1 MVINHLHSYSI
12 QNKKKI
18 IINIG
23 LFILLCLVIATITT
37 LYVSSERYLYFWDS
51 ANYPN
56 QTSDLASAF
65 RTSIGQGFETFFVS
79 LSTDY
84 NKIPCLP
91 LVPFVLIFGNSR
103 LVYILSSALV
113 YNVPFAL
120 VMGALATKIIPG
132 QSRAV
137 FWSTAF
143 LTVLIP
149 TTLLPTLRGYPDIG
163 AAFIIGLALL
173 VYLKDVKLKQW
184 WQPPLLGFL
193 LALALLF
200 RRHFAYSARA
210 FLGAMILW
218 GLLIFLSEVR
228 NNARIAL
235 RNLTRYGILI
245 GLVSISSLVTL
256 MVLAPEFTKQILTT
270 NFRSLYASY
279 EQDSFAVF
287 QYLGLVYGWLIWF
300 LAILG
305 ISAGIVTR
313 ILIRPAIYLI
323 VIFGILSI
331 IQWILLSKQM
341 GVHYTTHFSF
351 VIVLGISS
359 LIWTIWLTIRKKLRS
374 FVLGS
379 LIIIVIMNLL
389 SQITTGLEGIL
400 NNPVRPLFGGNHP
413 PLVRKDYGTMVQLI
427 EYLRNISQDKQA
439 VYVASSSIILNNSL
453 VIEGER
459 QLYGRENGILN
470 VLMTSDIDSRDFYPI
485 QQLLEADYVI
495 VATPFQH
502 AVAPQEADV
511 VKVVVDAFTDNSE
524 LAQDFERLPEQFVL
538 ENNVIVSI
546 FRRSR
551 LSSPETAL
559 HTLKTMQ
566 EQIQPMPGSS
576 YYWMSYGT
584 QPQNKIWFNG
594 DRTVNIKATFKMEP
608 ASFLYFGPLPQLA
621 NVSGIVKSSTC
632 SGFKQFSIR
641 LATLNKKGDVIKSK
655 ELIYSSKDSNN
666 FSLPIES
673 LNAAY
678 IRFDLVGH
686 NKTDNISSCS
696 VHIEN
701 LGVF

>member
-23 LFILLCLVIATITT
+23 LFILLCLAITTITT
-37 LYVSSERYLYFWDS
+37 LYISSERYLYFWDFV
-51 ANYPN
+51 NYPN

-79 LSTDY
+79 LSSDY

-91 LVPFVLIFGNSR
+91 LVPFFLIFGSSR
-103 LVYILSSALV
+103 LVYILSIALV
-113 YNVPFAL
+113 YNLPFAL
-120 VMGALATKIIPG
+120 VMGALATKIIPV

-210 FLGAMILW
+210 FLGVMILY

-228 NNARIAL
+228 NNTRIAL

-245 GLVSISSLVTL
+245 GLVAISSVVTL
-256 MVLAPEFTKQILTT
+256 IILAPEFTKQILTT

-341 GVHYTTHFSF
+341 GAHYTTHFSF

-359 LIWTIWLTIRKKLRS
+359 LLWTIWLTIRNKLRL
-374 FVLGS
+374 FILGA
-379 LIIIVIMNLL
+379 LMIILIMNLL
-389 SQITTGLEGIL
+389 SQLTTNLEGIL
-400 NNPVRPLFGGNHP
+400 NNSFRPLFGGNHH
-413 PLVRKDYGTMVQLI
+413 PLVRKDYDTMVQLI
-427 EYLRNISQDKQA
+427 DYLRNISQDKQA
-439 VYVASSSIILNNSL
+439 VYVAASSMILNHSTI
-453 VIEGER
+453 IEGER
-459 QLYGRENGILN
+459 QLYGRENAILN
-470 VLMTSDIDSRDFYPI
+470 ILPHSDVDSRDFYPI
-485 QQLLEADYVI
+485 QQLLEADYI
-495 VATPFQH
+495 IIANPFQH
-502 AVAPQEADV
+502 HLPPQEQDV
-511 VKVVVDAFTDNSE
+511 MRVIVDAFTDNSE

-559 HTLKTMQ
+559 HNLKTMQ

-584 QPQNKIWFNG
+584 QPQHKIWFNG

-655 ELIYSSKDSNN
+655 ELIYASKDSNN
-666 FSLPIES
+666 FSLPIEP

-678 IRFDLVGH
+678 LRFDLVGH